1 VVVEEQS
8 YGQGHAESVVRSQ
21 TWRTVDNSAA
31 HLAPHLRP
39 GQRVLDVGCGPG
51 TITLDL
57 ASRVAPGQVVGI
69 DVAEAVLDTARAAA
83 ADRGVGNVSFV
94 PGSAYAIDAED
105 DAFDV
110 VHAHQVLL
118 HLTDP
123 VAALREFLR
132 VTRPGGFVAVRDT
145 DYAGCMWWPADPRLD
160 RWLQVY
166 RAVAHGN
173 GAEPDAG
180 RRLLAWA
187 HAAGAGDVTPSA
199 SIWCHSTPNERA
211 WWGGMWADR
220 ILGSRIAE
228 QAVEG
233 GHATRAELEDIS
245 SAWRRWAADPD
256 GWFAIP
262 HGEVLCRVAP
272 EGRPGPRTEA
282 S

>member
-1 VVVEEQS
+1 MVVDEQS

-31 HLAPHLRP
+31 HLAPHLRR

-57 ASRVAPGQVVGI
+57 ASRVAPGQVEGI
-69 DVAEAVLDTARAAA
+69 DLAEAVLDRARRAAGEE
-83 ADRGVGNVSFV
+83 GVGNVRFAR
-94 PGSAYAIDAED
+94 GSAYEIDAED

-123 VAALREFLR
+123 VAALSEFLR

-160 RWLQVY
+160 RWLQIY
-166 RAVAHGN
+166 RAVARGN
-173 GAEPDAG
+173 GTEPDAG

-187 HAAGAGDVTPSA
+187 HAAGATDVTPSA
-199 SIWCHSTPNERA
+199 SIWCHSTPDERA

-220 ILGSRIAE
+220 ILDSRIAE

-233 GHATRAELEDIS
+233 GHASRAELADIS
-245 SAWRRWAADPD
+245 SAWRRWSTDPD

-262 HGEVLCRVAP
+262 HGEVLCRVAGAGP
-272 EGRPGPRTEA
+272 SGPRTEA